1 LTEVRVRTDD
11 GVGLSTLVAG
21 PVEAPGL
28 LLVHGIGGAKED
40 FADHVDAFAHGHRV
54 VTFDLRG
61 HGESDHPDD
70 AEAYSLD
77 RLAGDVQAV
86 VDATGL
92 HDLRVLGHSMG
103 GMVVRRFVLAAP
115 EQVAA
120 VVFMDTSA
128 GPPPGL
134 DRELVALGVEV
145 ARTQGLAVLKELSDE
160 LDLLGSPSYQRVLAE
175 RPGFRE
181 YADYKWNA
189 QSPVMWAQLVEEIVR
204 QPDQLAELAA
214 LHVPVLGIVG
224 DEDTTFLQPMRDI
237 VTTVPGAEL
246 VVVPGAGHSPQFEN
260 PSIWRKAM
268 ESFLDLVPR

>member
-11 GVGLSTLVAG
+11 GVGLSTLVVG

-40 FADHVDAFAHGHRV
+40 FADHVDAFARGHRV

-61 HGESDHPDD
+61 HGESDHPEN

-134 DRELVALGVEV
+134 DREVVALGVQV

-175 RPGFRE
+175 RPGFRD

-214 LHVPVLGIVG
+214 LRVPVLGIVG